1 MSEPAVAGR
10 AVPETALEEIRVRVA
25 AGEPLVGELARRFHR
40 AVAAVDP
47 AATEDAFA
55 ALSGNSGAHLYRS
68 LVGWAALVQRERVLD
83 LGCGSGGAARVAA
96 EAVGPEG
103 LVIGVD
109 PSPEALE
116 IARIRTPDEL
126 PVLYQSGTAES
137 IASIP
142 DRSVDC
148 VIASLVLEQVT
159 DLTAAAAEIYR
170 VLRPGGRFVASVM
183 DFDQL
188 RPMDAAFMGAVLAVV
203 ARRAPG
209 ALAGRA
215 SKASFPR
222 EPADLLAFKTA
233 GMASF
238 EERDAQFAAAFA
250 TPDDA
255 TQFFARSLIGHVIGP
270 EGQAEMREVLEWRVP
285 HTLYLPMR
293 FLRTRRPG

>member
-1 MSEPAVAGR
+1 MSDPPTVELSG
-10 AVPETALEEIRVRVA
+10 PEATLEAIRQRIA
-25 AGEPLVGELARRFHR
+25 AGEPLTGDLARGFYR

-47 AATEDAFA
+47 AATEDSLA
-55 ALSGNSGAHLYRS
+55 ALPGNSGAHLYRS

-83 LGCGSGGAARVAA
+83 LGCGSGGAARIAA

-103 LVIGVD
+103 TVIGVD

-116 IARIRTPDEL
+116 VARARTPDEL
-126 PVLYQSGTAES
+126 PVLYRPGTAENIS
-137 IASIP
+137 TIP
-142 DRSVDC
+142 DRSIDC
-148 VIASLVLEQVT
+148 VIASLVLEQIT
-159 DLTAAAAEIYR
+159 DLPAAAAEIFR
-170 VLRPGGRFVASVM
+170 VLRPGGRLVASVM

-188 RPMDAAFMGAVLAVV
+188 RPMDAAFMGAVIAVV

-215 SKASFPR
+215 SRASIPR
-222 EPADLLAFKTA
+222 EPTDLHAFKSA
-233 GMASF
+233 GLASF
-238 EERDAQFAAAFA
+238 EERDAQLAAALE

-255 TQFFARSLIGHVIGP
+255 AAFFGRSLIGHAIGP